1 MTRRRRTEDCPPYQR
16 GGSLWERASGRCRI
30 AGTDLRPIQKS
41 RQRRKYISAENLG
54 DWSQR
59 VEDNAF
65 HLCADEPPLPGWGKD
80 QGEGNIFRLT
90 KSRFGALVGRWIGL
104 LESKPNTAVF

>member
-1 MTRRRRTEDCPPYQR
+1 MIQGVDRLLPWHA
-16 GGSLWERASGRCRI
+16 GGSAKAAEDDAKKNRR
-30 AGTDLRPIQKS
+30 
-41 RQRRKYISAENLG
+41 RRKYISAENLG
-54 DWSQR
+54 DCSQR

-65 HLCADEPPLPGWGKD
+65 HLCNDEPPLPGWGED

-90 KSRFGALVGRWIGL
+90 KSRFGALVGRWIGS